1 MGRYEEIVMKYS
13 RIVVAITGMVF
24 FAMACGSG
32 GGDVVKPE
40 FDTNSGIGTL
50 NISMDDFKFTPERID
65 LIACQK
71 VRVILTNN
79 STTNDHGF
87 TVGYGVKKEGGSST
101 GFETDW
107 LDEIEV
113 AVIGPAKSVSSGGA
127 ILTREGD
134 ENITNGT
141 SGFMVTKAP
150 SSQATIIEFTV
161 PATVGDF
168 EFASFE
174 GGGKHYEDGMKGLIK
189 VFPAEL
195 PRKGWAGNWRSAPDK
210 CPS

>member
-1 MGRYEEIVMKYS
+1 MKYS
-13 RIVVAITGMVF
+13 RIVVVITGLVF

-32 GGDVVKPE
+32 GGDVVTPE
-40 FDTNSGIGTL
+40 FETLGGVGTL

-71 VRVILTNN
+71 VRLILTNN
-79 STTNDHGF
+79 SATNDHGF
-87 TVGYGVKKEGGSST
+87 TIGYGVTKEGGSSA

-134 ENITNGT
+134 EDVTNGT
-141 SGFMVTKAP
+141 IGFMVTKSP

-161 PATVGDF
+161 PPTIGDF

-174 GGGKHYEDGMKGLIK
+174 GGGKHYDDGMKGLIK
-189 VFPAEL
+189 VFPKEL
-195 PRKGWAGNWRSAPDK
+195 PPKGWAGNWRQDADK

>member
-1 MGRYEEIVMKYS
+1 
-13 RIVVAITGMVF
+13 
-24 FAMACGSG
+24 MACGSG
-32 GGDVVKPE
+32 GGDVVTPDFE
-40 FDTNSGIGTL
+40 TLGGVGTL
-50 NISMDDFKFTPERID
+50 NISMDDYKFIPERID

-71 VRVILTNN
+71 VRVILTNK
-79 STTNDHGF
+79 SATNDHGF
-87 TVGYGVKKEGGSST
+87 TIGYGVKKEGGSSA

-134 ENITNGT
+134 EDVTNGT

-161 PATVGDF
+161 PPTIGDF

-174 GGGKHYEDGMKGLIK
+174 AGGKHYDDGMKGLIK
-189 VFPAEL
+189 VFPKDL
-195 PRKGWAGNWRSAPDK
+195 PPKGWAGDWRATPDK